1 MNWEAEVIVYKY
13 LGFIPLSTRFD
24 FLYVLILTNTSQLL
38 QDHEA
43 FDEDTPSAP
52 PFLDSDG
59 PVKQEEHQQPS
70 NPSHTSLR
78 SNSGDF
84 EANPTIERKTPS
96 VDLKDNHKHDTVKP
110 SNGYVHNI
118 FYKLCINIV

>member
-1 MNWEAEVIVYKY
+1 M
-13 LGFIPLSTRFD
+13 
-24 FLYVLILTNTSQLL
+24 

-59 PVKQEEHQQPS
+59 PIKQEEHQQPS

-110 SNGYVHNI
+110 SNGYVHK
-118 FYKLCINIV
+118 YLLLVMYQYSVKLKSKLLKH